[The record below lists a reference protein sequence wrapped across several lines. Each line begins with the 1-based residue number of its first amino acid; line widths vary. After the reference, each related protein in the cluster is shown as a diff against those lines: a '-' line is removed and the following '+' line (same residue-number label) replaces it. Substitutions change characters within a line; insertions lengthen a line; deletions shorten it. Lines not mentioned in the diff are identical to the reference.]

1 MVMAMASGAVNK
13 QYTANDL
20 EAFMKIAANWQNS
33 NHSLLEGVDLKTEM
47 TQYMNNPSMNMYKKR
62 ERTQNWNHQEK
73 KYLLDLCRKDMRI
86 IENKRLDAGL
96 TAVKNKAWKII
107 HQKFSNQFGTDRTCN
122 RLKEQ
127 WRRMKACTRN
137 EILDYN
143 NRLAR
148 FGPEVADRKK
158 PSPFTFEVWDFMQ
171 EAKKACKSEALDG
184 IDYSKIPLALE
195 EGFDYREDYKF
206 NGDEHDMDDSR
217 TPPQEMCDVDI
228 KEEEHNETFDEKY
241 NSHHLNQSDILGGAE
256 RLSVSPNHSRNGIH
270 EAESPATVSTAV
282 ALDAS
287 AGGGGFMPGAAD
299 MSGFQANFNM
309 NNISATL
316 EALNALRTGQFPS
329 AAAAAA
335 AAIQQHQAQAQA
347 QAQAQVVALQQHKS
361 SSNNNN
367 NNNNNEDDD
376 EMLKPSP
383 KRRRTNSGSVLGIED
398 QPQAL
403 TTTAMPLATDCQAL
417 ERSSSSSNGLGVG
430 VATGSPSS
438 SGGSNSNNFE
448 LRLFM
453 EMQSKEHMMRMKI
466 LEVQLQSAKHS
477 RDLIEINKTLALQKL
492 QELASKRLPS

>member
-1 MVMAMASGAVNK
+1 MIERLRLTVNK

-148 FGPEVADRKK
+148 FGAEVADRKK

-195 EGFDYREDYKF
+195 EGFEYREDYKF
-206 NGDEHDMDDSR
+206 NGDEHEMDDSR

-241 NSHHLNQSDILGGAE
+241 NSHHLNQSDILGGGE

-287 AGGGGFMPGAAD
+287 TGGGGGFLPGGPD

-347 QAQAQVVALQQHKS
+347 QAQVVALQHQHKS
-361 SSNNNN
+361 TN

-376 EMLKPSP
+376 DLLKPLP
-383 KRRRTNSGSVLGIED
+383 KRRRTNSGSMLGIED
-398 QPQAL
+398 QPQSL
-403 TTTAMPLATDCQAL
+403 TTSMPPSTDCQAL
-417 ERSSSSSNGLGVG
+417 ERSGSSSSNGHGVGVGVGVG
-430 VATGSPSS
+430 VATGSSS
-438 SGGSNSNNFE
+438 SNNFE

>member
-1 MVMAMASGAVNK
+1 MVNK

-20 EAFMKIAANWQNS
+20 EAFMKIAANWQS
-33 NHSLLEGVDLKTEM
+33 TNHNLLEGVDLKTEM
-47 TQYMNNPSMNMYKKR
+47 TQYMNSPSMNMYKKR

-148 FGPEVADRKK
+148 FGAEVADRKK

-195 EGFDYREDYKF
+195 EDFEYRDDYKF
-206 NGDEHDMDDSR
+206 NADEHDMDDSR
-217 TPPQEMCDVDI
+217 TPPQELCDVDI
-228 KEEEHNETFDEKY
+228 KEEETNETFNETY
-241 NSHHLNQSDILGGAE
+241 NNHSSDIHANGE
-256 RLSVSPNHSRNGIH
+256 RLSVSPNHSRNGLH
-270 EAESPATVSTAV
+270 ESESPAAA
-282 ALDAS
+282 ALDTS
-287 AGGGGFMPGAAD
+287 AVGGAFMPPTGSD
-299 MSGFQANFNM
+299 MAGFQPSFNM

-316 EALNALRTGQFPS
+316 EALNALRSGQFPS
-329 AAAAAA
+329 AAAAAVA
-335 AAIQQHQAQAQA
+335 LQQHQAQA
-347 QAQAQVVALQQHKS
+347 VALQQQQQQHQQQQQQHQH
-361 SSNNNN
+361 NNN

-376 EMLKPSP
+376 DLLKPMA
-383 KRRRTNSGSVLGIED
+383 KRQRTSSSSLASEEQQTALPLPLPLPLNTAV
-398 QPQAL
+398 PQSS
-403 TTTAMPLATDCQAL
+403 DSQAL
-417 ERSSSSSNGLGVG
+417 ERSSSSVVVG
-430 VATGSPSS
+430 GSSSSAAAGALTSSTSTGSS
-438 SGGSNSNNFE
+438 FE

-466 LEVQLQSAKHS
+466 LEVQLQAAKHS
-477 RDLIEINKTLALQKL
+477 RDLVEINKTLALQKL

>member
-1 MVMAMASGAVNK
+1 MELASGAVNK
-13 QYTANDL
+13 QYSATDL

-33 NHSLLEGVDLKTEM
+33 NHNLLEGVDLKTEM
-47 TQYMNNPSMNMYKKR
+47 TQYMNSPSMNMYKKR

-148 FGPEVADRKK
+148 FGAEVADRKK

-195 EGFDYREDYKF
+195 EGFEYRDDYKF
-206 NGDEHDMDDSR
+206 NADEHDMDDSR
-217 TPPQEMCDVDI
+217 TPPQELCDVDI
-228 KEEEHNETFDEKY
+228 KEEENNETFNETF
-241 NSHHLNQSDILGGAE
+241 NTHHLNQSDIHGGGE
-256 RLSVSPNHSRNGIH
+256 RLSVSPNHSISRNGIH
-270 EAESPATVSTAV
+270 EAESPATLSAAG

-287 AGGGGFMPGAAD
+287 GAFLPGGAD

-316 EALNALRTGQFPS
+316 EALNALRSGQFPS

-335 AAIQQHQAQAQA
+335 AAIQQHQAQAQ
-347 QAQAQVVALQQHKS
+347 VAMHHQH
-361 SSNNNN
+361 NN
-367 NNNNNEDDD
+367 NNNNNEDDED
-376 EMLKPSP
+376 GMKPLA
-383 KRRRTNSGSVLGIED
+383 KRQRTSSGSVLGSED
-398 QPQAL
+398 QPAIL
-403 TTTAMPLATDCQAL
+403 TASVPASAECQAL
-417 ERSSSSSNGLGVG
+417 ERSGSSSNG
-430 VATGSPSS
+430 VAIAGTAASS
-438 SGGSNSNNFE
+438 SVNGSNQSNFE
-448 LRLFM
+448 LRMFM
-453 EMQSKEHMMRMKI
+453 DMQNKEHMMRMKI
-466 LEVQLQSAKHS
+466 LEVQLQAAKHS
-477 RDLIEINKTLALQKL
+477 RDLVEINKTLALQKL

>member
-1 MVMAMASGAVNK
+1 MVNK

-20 EAFMKIAANWQNS
+20 EAFMKIAANWQS
-33 NHSLLEGVDLKTEM
+33 TNHNLLEGVDLKTEM
-47 TQYMNNPSMNMYKKR
+47 TQYMNSPSMNMYKKR

-148 FGPEVADRKK
+148 FGAEVADRKK

-195 EGFDYREDYKF
+195 EDFEYRDDYKY
-206 NGDEHDMDDSR
+206 NADEHDMDDSR
-217 TPPQEMCDVDI
+217 TPPQELCDVDI
-228 KEEEHNETFDEKY
+228 KEEETNETFNETY
-241 NSHHLNQSDILGGAE
+241 NNHSNDIHVNGE
-256 RLSVSPNHSRNGIH
+256 RLSVSPNHSRNGLH
-270 EAESPATVSTAV
+270 EAESPAAS
-282 ALDAS
+282 ALDTS
-287 AGGGGFMPGAAD
+287 AVGGAFMSSTSGD
-299 MSGFQANFNM
+299 MSGFQPSFNM

-316 EALNALRTGQFPS
+316 EALNALRSGQFPS
-329 AAAAAA
+329 AAAAA
-335 AAIQQHQAQAQA
+335 AAIQQHQAQA
-347 QAQAQVVALQQHKS
+347 VALQQQQH
-361 SSNNNN
+361 NN

-376 EMLKPSP
+376 DLP
-383 KRRRTNSGSVLGIED
+383 K
-398 QPQAL
+398 
-403 TTTAMPLATDCQAL
+403 PLAKRQRTSSTSLANEEQQTTLPLPLSLPLSTTVPQSSESQAL
-417 ERSSSSSNGLGVG
+417 ERSVAGVAAGSSSSSNGNN
-430 VATGSPSS
+430 AASAGS
-438 SGGSNSNNFE
+438 NFE

-466 LEVQLQSAKHS
+466 LEVQLQAAKHS
-477 RDLIEINKTLALQKL
+477 RDLVEINKTLAMQKL
-492 QELASKRLPS
+492 QELASKRMPS

>member
-1 MVMAMASGAVNK
+1 MASSAVNK

-20 EAFMKIAANWQNS
+20 EAFMKIAANWQS
-33 NHSLLEGVDLKTEM
+33 TNHNLLEGVDLKTEM
-47 TQYMNNPSMNMYKKR
+47 TQYMNSPSMNMYKKR

-148 FGPEVADRKK
+148 FGAEVADRKK

-195 EGFDYREDYKF
+195 EDFEYRDDYKF
-206 NGDEHDMDDSR
+206 NADEHDMDDR
-217 TPPQEMCDVDI
+217 TPPQELCDVDI
-228 KEEEHNETFDEKY
+228 KEEETNETFNETY
-241 NSHHLNQSDILGGAE
+241 NNHSNDIHLNGE
-256 RLSVSPNHSRNGIH
+256 RLSVSPNHSRNGLH
-270 EAESPATVSTAV
+270 DAESPVAAAAA
-282 ALDAS
+282 ALDTS
-287 AGGGGFMPGAAD
+287 AVGGAFMPPTGGD
-299 MSGFQANFNM
+299 MSGFQPSFNM

-316 EALNALRTGQFPS
+316 EALNALRSGQFPS

-335 AAIQQHQAQAQA
+335 AAIQQHQAQA
-347 QAQAQVVALQQHKS
+347 VALQQQQQQQQQH
-361 SSNNNN
+361 NN

-376 EMLKPSP
+376 ELPKPMA
-383 KRRRTNSGSVLGIED
+383 KRQRTSSSSLASEEQATTLPLPLSTTV
-398 QPQAL
+398 PQS
-403 TTTAMPLATDCQAL
+403 TESQAL
-417 ERSSSSSNGLGVG
+417 ERSVSGVG
-430 VATGSPSS
+430 VGVV
-438 SGGSNSNNFE
+438 GGSNSSGSNSSATTTAGNSFE

-466 LEVQLQSAKHS
+466 LEVQLQAAKHS
-477 RDLIEINKTLALQKL
+477 RDLVEINKTLALQKL

>member
-1 MVMAMASGAVNK
+1 MARAMANSSSAVNK

-33 NHSLLEGVDLKTEM
+33 NHNLLEGVDLKTEM
-47 TQYMNNPSMNMYKKR
+47 TQYMNSPSMNMYKKR

-148 FGPEVADRKK
+148 FGAEVADRKK

-195 EGFDYREDYKF
+195 EGFEYREDYKF
-206 NGDEHDMDDSR
+206 NADEHDMDDSR
-217 TPPQEMCDVDI
+217 TPPQELCDVDI
-228 KEEEHNETFDEKY
+228 KEEETNETFNETY
-241 NSHHLNQSDILGGAE
+241 NNHHLNQSDIHGSGE
-256 RLSVSPNHSRNGIH
+256 RLSVSPNHSISRNGIH
-270 EAESPATVSTAV
+270 EAESPATISAAA
-282 ALDAS
+282 ALDTSGAFLP
-287 AGGGGFMPGAAD
+287 GGSGD

-316 EALNALRTGQFPS
+316 EALNAIRTGQFPS

-335 AAIQQHQAQAQA
+335 AAIHHQHQAQAQVA
-347 QAQAQVVALQQHKS
+347 QALQHQHS
-361 SSNNNN
+361 SSSNN

-376 EMLKPSP
+376 DVMKPLA
-383 KRRRTNSGSVLGIED
+383 KRQRTNSGSVLGSED
-398 QPQAL
+398 QAISVPASSE
-403 TTTAMPLATDCQAL
+403 CQAL
-417 ERSSSSSNGLGVG
+417 ERSGSSSSNGGAAVLAGAGTANGV
-430 VATGSPSS
+430 S
-438 SGGSNSNNFE
+438 SNSSDNFE

-466 LEVQLQSAKHS
+466 LEVQLQAAKHS
-477 RDLIEINKTLALQKL
+477 RDLVEINKTLALQKL

>member
-1 MVMAMASGAVNK
+1 MTMALASGTVNK
-13 QYTANDL
+13 QYSATDL

-33 NHSLLEGVDLKTEM
+33 NHNLLEGVDLKTEM
-47 TQYMNNPSMNMYKKR
+47 TQYMNSPSMNMYKKR

-148 FGPEVADRKK
+148 FGAEVADRKK

-195 EGFDYREDYKF
+195 EGFEYRDDYKF
-206 NGDEHDMDDSR
+206 NADEHDMDDSSR
-217 TPPQEMCDVDI
+217 TPPQELCDVDI
-228 KEEEHNETFDEKY
+228 KEEENNETFNETF
-241 NSHHLNQSDILGGAE
+241 NNHHLSQSDIHGSGE
-256 RLSVSPNHSRNGIH
+256 RLSVSPNHSISRNGIH
-270 EAESPATVSTAV
+270 EAESPATVSAAA

-287 AGGGGFMPGAAD
+287 GAFLPGGGAD

-316 EALNALRTGQFPS
+316 EALNALRSGQFPS

-335 AAIQQHQAQAQA
+335 AAIQQHQAQAMHH
-347 QAQAQVVALQQHKS
+347 QH
-361 SSNNNN
+361 
-367 NNNNNEDDD
+367 NNNNNEDDED
-376 EMLKPSP
+376 NLKPLA
-383 KRRRTNSGSVLGIED
+383 KRQRTNSGSVLGSED
-398 QPQAL
+398 QPANLTSAL
-403 TTTAMPLATDCQAL
+403 PPSSDCQAL
-417 ERSSSSSNGLGVG
+417 ERSSSSSNG
-430 VATGSPSS
+430 VAIAGTAASS
-438 SGGSNSNNFE
+438 SSANNNCE
-448 LRLFM
+448 LRMFM
-453 EMQSKEHMMRMKI
+453 DMQSKEHMMRMKI
-466 LEVQLQSAKHS
+466 LEVQLQAAKHS
-477 RDLIEINKTLALQKL
+477 RDLVEINKTLALQKL

>member
-1 MVMAMASGAVNK
+1 SHFALQVNK

-33 NHSLLEGVDLKTEM
+33 NHNLLEGVDLKTAEM
-47 TQYMNNPSMNMYKKR
+47 TQYMNSPSMNMYKKR

-143 NRLAR
+143 NRLGR
-148 FGPEVADRKK
+148 FGAEVADRKK

-195 EGFDYREDYKF
+195 EGFDYRDDYKF
-206 NGDEHDMDDSR
+206 NADEHDMDDSR
-217 TPPQEMCDVDI
+217 TPPQELCDVDI
-228 KEEEHNETFDEKY
+228 KEEENNETFNETF
-241 NSHHLNQSDILGGAE
+241 NNHHLSQSDVLGSGE

-270 EAESPATVSTAV
+270 EAESPATVSAAV
-282 ALDAS
+282 ALEAS
-287 AGGGGFMPGAAD
+287 ANGGFLPGGPD

-329 AAAAAA
+329 AAAAAV
-335 AAIQQHQAQAQA
+335 AIQQHQAQAQVA
-347 QAQAQVVALQQHKS
+347 ALQHQHI
-361 SSNNNN
+361 
-367 NNNNNEDDD
+367 NNNNEDDD
-376 EMLKPSP
+376 DLLKPLA
-383 KRRRTNSGSVLGIED
+383 KRQRTSSDSALGSED
-398 QPQAL
+398 QP
-403 TTTAMPLATDCQAL
+403 PSLAAPSVPTSVECQAL
-417 ERSSSSSNGLGVG
+417 ERSGSSSTNG
-430 VATGSPSS
+430 VAVVGATTSIANSS
-438 SGGSNSNNFE
+438 SQNNFE
-448 LRLFM
+448 LRMFM
-453 EMQSKEHMMRMKI
+453 EMQSKEHVMRMKI
-466 LEVQLQSAKHS
+466 LEVQLQAAKHS
-477 RDLIEINKTLALQKL
+477 RDLVEINKTLALQKL
-492 QELASKRLPS
+492 QELANKRLPS

>member
-1 MVMAMASGAVNK
+1 MVNK

-20 EAFMKIAANWQNS
+20 EAFMKIAANWQS
-33 NHSLLEGVDLKTEM
+33 TNHNLLEGVDLKTEM
-47 TQYMNNPSMNMYKKR
+47 TQYMNSPSMNMYKKR

-148 FGPEVADRKK
+148 FGAEVADRKK

-195 EGFDYREDYKF
+195 EDFEYRDDYKF
-206 NGDEHDMDDSR
+206 NADEHDMDDSR
-217 TPPQEMCDVDI
+217 TPPQELCDVDI
-228 KEEEHNETFDEKY
+228 KEEETNETFNETY
-241 NSHHLNQSDILGGAE
+241 NNHSNDIHANGE
-256 RLSVSPNHSRNGIH
+256 RLSVSPNHSRNGLH
-270 EAESPATVSTAV
+270 EPESPAAAT
-282 ALDAS
+282 LDAS
-287 AGGGGFMPGAAD
+287 SAFLPPTGGD
-299 MSGFQANFNM
+299 MSGFQPSFNM

-316 EALNALRTGQFPS
+316 EALNALRSGQFPS

-335 AAIQQHQAQAQA
+335 AAIQQHQAQA
-347 QAQAQVVALQQHKS
+347 VALQQQQHQHS
-361 SSNNNN
+361 NNN

-376 EMLKPSP
+376 ELLKPMA
-383 KRRRTNSGSVLGIED
+383 KRQRTSSSSLASEEQQSTLPLPLPLPLTAAV
-398 QPQAL
+398 PQSA
-403 TTTAMPLATDCQAL
+403 DSQAL
-417 ERSSSSSNGLGVG
+417 ERCSSSSGVVVVGGGSSSSSAAAG
-430 VATGSPSS
+430 AASS
-438 SGGSNSNNFE
+438 STGNSFE

-466 LEVQLQSAKHS
+466 LEVQLQAAKHS
-477 RDLIEINKTLALQKL
+477 RDLVEINKTLALQKL

>member
-1 MVMAMASGAVNK
+1 MVNK
-13 QYTANDL
+13 QYSATDL

-33 NHSLLEGVDLKTEM
+33 NHNLLEGVDIKTEM
-47 TQYMNNPSMNMYKKR
+47 TQYMNSPSMNMYKKR

-148 FGPEVADRKK
+148 FGAEVADRKK

-195 EGFDYREDYKF
+195 EGFEYREDYKF
-206 NGDEHDMDDSR
+206 NPEDHDMDDSR
-217 TPPQEMCDVDI
+217 TPPQELCDVDI
-228 KEEEHNETFDEKY
+228 KEEENNETFNETF
-241 NSHHLNQSDILGGAE
+241 NHHHLNQSDILGSGE
-256 RLSVSPNHSRNGIH
+256 RLSVSPNHSISRNGIH
-270 EAESPATVSTAV
+270 EAESPATISTSNV
-282 ALDAS
+282 LDSSGAYM
-287 AGGGGFMPGAAD
+287 AGGGD

-316 EALNALRTGQFPS
+316 EALNALRSGQFPS

-335 AAIQQHQAQAQA
+335 AAIHQHQAQAQA
-347 QAQAQVVALQQHKS
+347 QVAMHHQH
-361 SSNNNN
+361 NNNN
-367 NNNNNEDDD
+367 NNNNNEDDED
-376 EMLKPSP
+376 SMKPQS
-383 KRRRTNSGSVLGIED
+383 KRQRTSSGSMLGSED
-398 QPQAL
+398 QAPV
-403 TTTAMPLATDCQAL
+403 LAPSVPASSDSQAL
-417 ERSSSSSNGLGVG
+417 ERSGSSNGLTMPGTAVSTNANSSSSN
-430 VATGSPSS
+430 
-438 SGGSNSNNFE
+438 NNNFE
-448 LRLFM
+448 LRMFM

-466 LEVQLQSAKHS
+466 LEVQLQAAKHS
-477 RDLIEINKTLALQKL
+477 RDLVEINKTLALQKL
-492 QELASKRLPS
+492 QLELASKRLPS

>member
-1 MVMAMASGAVNK
+1 MVNK
-13 QYTANDL
+13 QYSATDL
-20 EAFMKIAANWQNS
+20 EAFMKIAANWQSS
-33 NHSLLEGVDLKTEM
+33 NHNYLEGVDIKTEM
-47 TQYMNNPSMNMYKKR
+47 TQYLSSPSMNMYKKR

-148 FGPEVADRKK
+148 FGAEVADRKK

-195 EGFDYREDYKF
+195 EGFEYREDYKF
-206 NGDEHDMDDSR
+206 NSEEHDMDDSSR
-217 TPPQEMCDVDI
+217 TPPQDLCDVDI
-228 KEEEHNETFDEKY
+228 KEEENNETFNETFNNQY
-241 NSHHLNQSDILGGAE
+241 LNQSDLPGSGG
-256 RLSVSPNHSRNGIH
+256 RLSVSPNHSISRNGIH
-270 EAESPATVSTAV
+270 EPESPA
-282 ALDAS
+282 LAS
-287 AGGGGFMPGAAD
+287 GAGGPDTSAAFMPGGAD
-299 MSGFQANFNM
+299 MSGFQPNFSM

-335 AAIQQHQAQAQA
+335 AAIQQHQAQT
-347 QAQAQVVALQQHKS
+347 QVAMHHQQ
-361 SSNNNN
+361 
-367 NNNNNEDDD
+367 NNNNNEED
-376 EMLKPSP
+376 EDGMKPVA
-383 KRRRTNSGSVLGIED
+383 KRQRTSSGSVLGSDD
-398 QPQAL
+398 QPTAL
-403 TTTAMPLATDCQAL
+403 STSVPASSECQAL
-417 ERSSSSSNGLGVG
+417 ERSGSSISNGVPIAGTASISNG
-430 VATGSPSS
+430 NSS
-438 SGGSNSNNFE
+438 TTNNNFE
-448 LRLFM
+448 LRMFM

-466 LEVQLQSAKHS
+466 LEVQLQAAKHS
-477 RDLIEINKTLALQKL
+477 RDLAEINKTLALQKL

>member
-1 MVMAMASGAVNK
+1 MVNK

-33 NHSLLEGVDLKTEM
+33 NHGLLEGVDIKTEM
-47 TQYMNNPSMNMYKKR
+47 TQYMNSPSMNMYKKR

-148 FGPEVADRKK
+148 FGAEVADRKK

-195 EGFDYREDYKF
+195 EGFEYREDYKF
-206 NGDEHDMDDSR
+206 NTEEHDMDDSR
-217 TPPQEMCDVDI
+217 TPPQELCDVDI
-228 KEEEHNETFDEKY
+228 KEEEINETFNDTF
-241 NSHHLNQSDILGGAE
+241 NNTFNNTHLNQSDIHGGGE
-256 RLSVSPNHSRNGIH
+256 RLSVSPNHIIRNGIH
-270 EAESPATVSTAV
+270 EAESPATVSATA
-282 ALDAS
+282 ALDTGA
-287 AGGGGFMPGAAD
+287 AFLPGAAD
-299 MSGFQANFNM
+299 LTGYQANFNM

-316 EALNALRTGQFPS
+316 EALNALRSGQFPN

-335 AAIQQHQAQAQA
+335 AAMHQ
-347 QAQAQVVALQQHKS
+347 QAQVALHHQHS
-361 SSNNNN
+361 NN

-376 EMLKPSP
+376 EGMKSMA
-383 KRRRTNSGSVLGIED
+383 KRQRTSSGSALGSED
-398 QPQAL
+398 QPSAL
-403 TTTAMPLATDCQAL
+403 ANSVPVASDSQAL
-417 ERSSSSSNGLGVG
+417 ERSSGSSNGVANARTAASPNVNSSSN
-430 VATGSPSS
+430 
-438 SGGSNSNNFE
+438 NNFE
-448 LRLFM
+448 LRMFM

-466 LEVQLQSAKHS
+466 LEVQLQAAKHS
-477 RDLIEINKTLALQKL
+477 RDLVEINKTLALQKL

>member
-1 MVMAMASGAVNK
+1 QVNK

-33 NHSLLEGVDLKTEM
+33 NHNLLEGVDLKTEM
-47 TQYMNNPSMNMYKKR
+47 TQYMNSPSMNMYKKR

-148 FGPEVADRKK
+148 FGAEVADRKK

-195 EGFDYREDYKF
+195 EGFEYREDYKF
-206 NGDEHDMDDSR
+206 NADEHDMDDSR
-217 TPPQEMCDVDI
+217 TPPQELCDVDI
-228 KEEEHNETFDEKY
+228 KEEETNETFNETF
-241 NSHHLNQSDILGGAE
+241 NNHHLNQSDIHGASGE

-282 ALDAS
+282 SALDAS
-287 AGGGGFMPGAAD
+287 GSGGYMAGGAD
-299 MSGFQANFNM
+299 MSCFGGNFSV

-335 AAIQQHQAQAQA
+335 AAIQQHHQAA
-347 QAQAQVVALQQHKS
+347 ALQHQHG
-361 SSNNNN
+361 N
-367 NNNNNEDDD
+367 NNNNNEEDDD
-376 EMLKPSP
+376 VMKPLA
-383 KRRRTNSGSVLGIED
+383 KRQRTSSGSVLGSED
-398 QPQAL
+398 QPQS
-403 TTTAMPLATDCQAL
+403 LAAATLPNSSDCQAL
-417 ERSSSSSNGLGVG
+417 ERSSAASSSSNGAAVG
-430 VATGSPSS
+430 TNNNNNNNNSS
-438 SGGSNSNNFE
+438 SLSSSQNNFE
-448 LRLFM
+448 LRMFM

-466 LEVQLQSAKHS
+466 LEVQLQAAKHS
-477 RDLIEINKTLALQKL
+477 RDLVEINKTLALQKL

>member
-1 MVMAMASGAVNK
+1 MVNK

-20 EAFMKIAANWQNS
+20 EAFMKIAANWQS
-33 NHSLLEGVDLKTEM
+33 TNHNLLEGVDLKQEM
-47 TQYMNNPSMNMYKKR
+47 TQYMNSPSMNMYKKR

-148 FGPEVADRKK
+148 FGAEVADRKK

-195 EGFDYREDYKF
+195 EDFEYRDDYKF
-206 NGDEHDMDDSR
+206 NADEHDMDDSR
-217 TPPQEMCDVDI
+217 TPPQELCDVDI
-228 KEEEHNETFDEKY
+228 KEEETNETFNETY
-241 NSHHLNQSDILGGAE
+241 NNHSNDITVNGE
-256 RLSVSPNHSRNGIH
+256 RLSVSPNHSRNGLH
-270 EAESPATVSTAV
+270 EPESPAGS
-282 ALDAS
+282 ALDTS
-287 AGGGGFMPGAAD
+287 AVGGGFMPPSGSD
-299 MSGFQANFNM
+299 MSGFQPSFNM

-316 EALNALRTGQFPS
+316 EALNALRSGQFPS

-347 QAQAQVVALQQHKS
+347 QAAALQQHS
-361 SSNNNN
+361 NNNNNN

-376 EMLKPSP
+376 ELPKPLA
-383 KRRRTNSGSVLGIED
+383 KRQRTSSSSLVGDEQQ
-398 QPQAL
+398 QPQQTSL
-403 TTTAMPLATDCQAL
+403 PMTTSVPQTADSQAL
-417 ERSSSSSNGLGVG
+417 ERSGVSSV
-430 VATGSPSS
+430 VASS
-438 SGGSNSNNFE
+438 SGSNVVATSAGNSFE
-448 LRLFM
+448 MRMFM

-466 LEVQLQSAKHS
+466 LEVQLQAAKHS
-477 RDLIEINKTLALQKL
+477 RDLVEINKTLALQKL

>member
-1 MVMAMASGAVNK
+1 LQVNK

-33 NHSLLEGVDLKTEM
+33 NHNLLEGVDLKTEM
-47 TQYMNNPSMNMYKKR
+47 TQYINSPSMNMYKKR

-148 FGPEVADRKK
+148 FGAEVADRKK

-195 EGFDYREDYKF
+195 EGFEYRDDYKF
-206 NGDEHDMDDSR
+206 NADEHDMDDSR
-217 TPPQEMCDVDI
+217 TPPQELCDVDI
-228 KEEEHNETFDEKY
+228 KEEETNETFNETY
-241 NSHHLNQSDILGGAE
+241 NNHHLNQSDVHGGSGE

-270 EAESPATVSTAV
+270 EAESPATVSTAISG
-282 ALDAS
+282 LDAS
-287 AGGGGFMPGAAD
+287 AGGGFMASGAD
-299 MSGFQANFNM
+299 MSSFGTNF

-335 AAIQQHQAQAQA
+335 AAIQQHQAQAQ
-347 QAQAQVVALQQHKS
+347 VAALHQHQH
-361 SSNNNN
+361 
-367 NNNNNEDDD
+367 NNNNNEEDDD
-376 EMLKPSP
+376 GMKPLA
-383 KRRRTNSGSVLGIED
+383 KRQRTSSGSVLGNED
-398 QPQAL
+398 QPQS
-403 TTTAMPLATDCQAL
+403 LASTSGSVVPSSGDCQAL
-417 ERSSSSSNGLGVG
+417 ERSGAGSSSSCNGIAVG
-430 VATGSPSS
+430 ATGSSSGNNSS
-438 SGGSNSNNFE
+438 SQNIE
-448 LRLFM
+448 LRMFM

-466 LEVQLQSAKHS
+466 LEVQLQAAKHS
-477 RDLIEINKTLALQKL
+477 RDLVEINKTLALQKL

>member
-1 MVMAMASGAVNK
+1 MVNK

-20 EAFMKIAANWQNS
+20 EAFMKIAANWQSS
-33 NHSLLEGVDLKTEM
+33 NHSLLEGVDIKTEM
-47 TQYMNNPSMNMYKKR
+47 TQYMNSPSMNMYKKR

-148 FGPEVADRKK
+148 FGAEVADRKK
-158 PSPFTFEVWDFMQ
+158 PSPFTFEVWEFMQ

-195 EGFDYREDYKF
+195 EGFEYREDYKF
-206 NGDEHDMDDSR
+206 NNDEHEMDDSR
-217 TPPQEMCDVDI
+217 TPPQDVCDVDI
-228 KEEEHNETFDEKY
+228 KEEEMNETFNETF
-241 NSHHLNQSDILGGAE
+241 NNTFNNTEPHLNGE
-256 RLSVSPNHSRNGIH
+256 RLSASPNHSRNGLQD
-270 EAESPATVSTAV
+270 AESPA
-282 ALDAS
+282 ALANVTLDS
-287 AGGGGFMPGAAD
+287 GGAFLPPTPD
-299 MSGFQANFNM
+299 MSGFQTGFNM

-329 AAAAAA
+329 AAAAAV
-335 AAIQQHQAQAQA
+335 AIQQHQAQA
-347 QAQAQVVALQQHKS
+347 VALQQQQHQQQ
-361 SSNNNN
+361 
-367 NNNNNEDDD
+367 NNNNNEEDDD
-376 EMLKPSP
+376 VAKPLA
-383 KRRRTNSGSVLGIED
+383 KRQRTNSSSNLLNDEQQEALPAVA
-398 QPQAL
+398 QPQVE
-403 TTTAMPLATDCQAL
+403 PSNAL
-417 ERSSSSSNGLGVG
+417 ERASSSTPSSN
-430 VATGSPSS
+430 
-438 SGGSNSNNFE
+438 FE
-448 LRLFM
+448 MRLFM

-466 LEVQLQSAKHS
+466 LEVQLQAAKHS
-477 RDLIEINKTLALQKL
+477 RDLVEINKTLALQRL
-492 QELASKRLPS
+492 QEIASKRLPS

>member
-1 MVMAMASGAVNK
+1 MAMASGSVNK
-13 QYTANDL
+13 QYSTNEL
-20 EAFMKIAANWQNS
+20 EAFIKIATNWQNS
-33 NHSLLEGVDLKTEM
+33 NHNLLEGVDLKTEM
-47 TQYMNNPSMNMYKKR
+47 TQYMNSPSMNMYKKR

-148 FGPEVADRKK
+148 FGAEVADRKK

-195 EGFDYREDYKF
+195 EGFEYRDDYKF
-206 NGDEHDMDDSR
+206 NVDEHDMDDSSR
-217 TPPQEMCDVDI
+217 TPPQELCDVDI
-228 KEEEHNETFDEKY
+228 KEEENNETFNETF
-241 NSHHLNQSDILGGAE
+241 NNHHLNQSDIHGGGE
-256 RLSVSPNHSRNGIH
+256 RLSVSPNHSISRNGIH
-270 EAESPATVSTAV
+270 EADSPATAISA
-282 ALDAS
+282 AAGLDTS
-287 AGGGGFMPGAAD
+287 AAYLPGGGAD
-299 MSGFQANFNM
+299 MTSFPGNFNM

-316 EALNALRTGQFPS
+316 EALNALRSGQFPS

-335 AAIQQHQAQAQA
+335 AAMHQ
-347 QAQAQVVALQQHKS
+347 QAQVAMHHQHNTNNN
-361 SSNNNN
+361 SNNNN
-367 NNNNNEDDD
+367 NINNNNNEDDED
-376 EMLKPSP
+376 GMKPLA
-383 KRRRTNSGSVLGIED
+383 KRQRTSSGSVLGSDD
-398 QPQAL
+398 QPS
-403 TTTAMPLATDCQAL
+403 TLAATLPSVASDSQAL
-417 ERSSSSSNGLGVG
+417 ERSSSSSNNG
-430 VATGSPSS
+430 VAIAGTATSTSANSMG
-438 SGGSNSNNFE
+438 GGSNNNFE
-448 LRLFM
+448 LRMFM

-466 LEVQLQSAKHS
+466 LEVQLQAAKHS
-477 RDLIEINKTLALQKL
+477 RDLVEINKTLALQKL

>member
-1 MVMAMASGAVNK
+1 MALANGAVNK

-33 NHSLLEGVDLKTEM
+33 NHNLLEGVDLKTEM
-47 TQYMNNPSMNMYKKR
+47 TQYMNSPSMNMYKKR

-148 FGPEVADRKK
+148 FGAEVADRKK

-195 EGFDYREDYKF
+195 EGFEYRDDYKF
-206 NGDEHDMDDSR
+206 NADEHDMDDSR
-217 TPPQEMCDVDI
+217 TPPQELCDVDI
-228 KEEEHNETFDEKY
+228 KEEENNETFNETF
-241 NSHHLNQSDILGGAE
+241 NNHHLSQSDIHGGGE
-256 RLSVSPNHSRNGIH
+256 RLSVSPNHSISRNGIH
-270 EAESPATVSTAV
+270 EAESPATVSA
-282 ALDAS
+282 AA
-287 AGGGGFMPGAAD
+287 AGMDTSGAFLPGGAD

-316 EALNALRTGQFPS
+316 EALNALRSGQFPS

-335 AAIQQHQAQAQA
+335 AAIQQHQAQAQ
-347 QAQAQVVALQQHKS
+347 VAMHHQQHSSS

-367 NNNNNEDDD
+367 NNNNNED
-376 EMLKPSP
+376 EEEGMKPLA
-383 KRRRTNSGSVLGIED
+383 KRQRTSSGSILSGED
-398 QPQAL
+398 QPTSLVNSLPAG
-403 TTTAMPLATDCQAL
+403 AECQAL
-417 ERSSSSSNGLGVG
+417 ERSGSSSNGGAG
-430 VATGSPSS
+430 ISGAAVASS
-438 SGGSNSNNFE
+438 SNANSSGNSNFE
-448 LRLFM
+448 LRMFM

-466 LEVQLQSAKHS
+466 LEVQLQAAKHS
-477 RDLIEINKTLALQKL
+477 RDLVEINKTLALQKL